1 MGAMD
6 SVSVFQKFQ
15 ITTWAKKRLQTKKSD
30 GNVRTQTCTR
40 TELSASPFVDPAQC
54 HLVNNVCTC
63 DKKDRC
69 KWKGFIK
76 DHCIRMMCP
85 PLPEPVNAIYI
96 KTPKKVNK
104 IAQRSGGA
112 LSTDGLIQTR
122 WGSQFKKCPLGV
134 EIPKSKVMCTLKCH
148 DGLIVKGANKAT
160 ETKAACKCDEQGN
173 CKWMM
178 KSNECVAPSSSGKK
192 KKKKKGKK

>member
-1 MGAMD
+1 MSVLAIRRTVVNGKDSSKIIA
-6 SVSVFQKFQ
+6 SVSYCSIKRAQWVFLF
-15 ITTWAKKRLQTKKSD
+15 S
-30 GNVRTQTCTR
+30 G
-40 TELSASPFVDPAQC
+40 
-54 HLVNNVCTC
+54 
-63 DKKDRC
+63 
-69 KWKGFIK
+69 
-76 DHCIRMMCP
+76 MMCP

-148 DGLIVKGANKAT
+148 DGLIVKGANVSIY
-160 ETKAACKCDEQGN
+160 DIILYD
-173 CKWMM
+173 
-178 KSNECVAPSSSGKK
+178 
-192 KKKKKGKK
+192 